1 MRKIFKKFWL
11 LVCVTMFAALCLLT
25 GCGEQNK
32 ASISF
37 KDTMVSYVTMNTTLN
52 VSEYLEYTE
61 GYDVELKAEYAG
73 GSYKTYGLSFMP
85 TELGEVTLT
94 ASLKGTK
101 AKATTTVE
109 VRIAPPKVMSENECI
124 RYRGEA
130 FEIDSLKE
138 ALNVVAK
145 NDEYT
150 FKAISATLLGGD
162 EVISFDGLTEYT
174 FANVGNY
181 EIAYELSNAGGT
193 TEGTFVLW
201 VKRVLTDNEINDIS
215 NYGQGIFS
223 KDSATVTVDET
234 EKAEN
239 SDWCF
244 VVKADPAATGKSDTD
259 YTQNYWTNYAHLQI
273 EDGISLSEKYLELDL
288 QFSADSRDLMIFQF
302 VDAGFTQSS
311 VDYVVRAVDGRPWQH
326 VSFKDVYKYGNYEYL
341 RIIVLHPQ
349 TSDLESYNAANVWVK
364 VDNVTL
370 HEYDVPYE
378 YNEPITYTYTEN
390 DYTASEGF
398 EEAKML
404 WSDLANSKN
413 YTSIIQVG
421 EYANEE
427 TEFNFTL
434 KDAGIG
440 AYEFAIGARVDN
452 DDPMKG
458 VFVEFKRDAGNAF
471 FNVWGTSLAGQ
482 WIDAQTLFFADGH
495 NYTVRLAVDGAT
507 LKMVI
512 IDNTTEQTI
521 VKYEKDLSASVMGET
536 GGFIFTTRKDVE
548 VACMKPHAIIV
559 EQEVK
564 ETTISNITIG
574 DANTPSYI
582 HLNIGSGQFPAGI
595 ISTSNNL
602 AYAEGTFSQ
611 GATWTTAAD
620 ELKFKGNVGVLADTA
635 TTLQVFPTGTTPSI
649 GDKLNIPQGS
659 TIIVGEYKTTFGEEV
674 NFWFNG
680 ETWQAEEVAPETP
693 PVNPDE
699 PEQPEEPTVTVISG
713 VVIGEWCASTSS
725 ASQLRLNATSNNVP
739 TTIVNWNSQ
748 LGIAGVSSMYG
759 AGDVTWFAMD
769 ISPAATVG
777 TAITIPTKEFV
788 VDGVTYKFDQ
798 EYTFYFDGTAWGTEF
813 VAVPEEPEVPAVTV
827 ISGVIIGE
835 WCASTSSANQ
845 LRVNATSENIPT
857 LVVNWNK
864 QLGIVGVN
872 SMYGGGADWFAMDLD
887 PAATVGT
894 AITIPTTEFVVDG
907 MTYKFD
913 QEYTFYF
920 DGTAWGTDYVATPIA
935 PVVISGV
942 VIGEWCAEYSTA
954 NQLRVNAISN
964 NIPTTVVNWNKQ
976 LGIVGVSSMY
986 GGGADWFAMDLSPA
1000 ATVGTAITIPTTEF
1014 VVDGVTYKFDQE
1026 YTFYFDGTA
1035 WGTEFVAVPE
1045 EPEVPAVTV
1054 ISELTVRPSQNQTA
1068 SLAYINVASN
1078 NVPVPNPAENWNK
1091 QLGIAGVASMYGG
1104 TSEWF
1109 AFELSTPATVG
1120 TVVVLP
1126 ADKEFTVEGKAY
1138 KFDKEYSI
1146 YFDGSVWTMEFV
1158 AVPEEPSEPKEVT
1171 IKNITLGENKAI
1183 GHVTLVIGEG
1193 TLQSAVVGSTSNWSS
1208 CDTFGKVAKIGEHTF
1223 YAVCGVLANGAN
1235 GIVLFPTAQYVTE
1248 GVKLNIPV
1256 NATVTVGEYSVI
1268 FGEEVNLWFNGETW
1282 QAEEYVV
1289 TPPVTPDPE
1298 EPAGNVISGLS
1309 ISTWTT
1315 SNATS
1320 LYINV
1325 TSNNIPTTVVN
1336 WVWTGAGGSQSE
1348 FGSAVFSNKTNISSN
1363 ISIYGGGADF
1373 FIATALDAVAGSK
1386 LVIPGNKIFTVDG
1399 KDYTFDQ
1406 DYTFYFDGTTW
1417 STSEYVAPTA
1427 TATISQLSISSMSKP
1442 AQIYVKVA
1450 SNNVPTTVV
1459 NWIWTGE
1466 IVDGKK
1472 TLSEFGKDAI
1482 SGAASIYGYQSNYFI
1497 VEPHVEPTE
1506 GTQIK
1511 LPGQK
1516 KFTVDGVDYMFDRDY
1531 TFTYSNGTWTVA

>member
-1 MRKIFKKFWL
+1 MKNVFKKFWVSVIAIL
-11 LVCVTMFAALCLLT
+11 AMLCSLVGCKLT
-25 GCGEQNK
+25 NDN
-32 ASISF
+32 ATIAF
-37 KDTMVSYVTMNTTLN
+37 KDTMVSYVTVNTTLN

-101 AKATTTVE
+101 AKATATVE
-109 VRIAPPKVMSENECI
+109 VRIAPPKVTSENECI

-150 FKAISATLLGGD
+150 FKAISATLLGGE

-174 FANVGNY
+174 FEDVGNY

-193 TEGTFVLW
+193 TKGTFVLW
-201 VKRVLTDNEINDIS
+201 VKRVLTENELNDIS

-223 KDSATVTVDET
+223 NDSATVTVDET

-273 EDGISLSEKYLELDL
+273 EDGISLSEKYLELDV

-311 VDYVVRAVDGRPWQH
+311 VDYVVRAVEGRPWQH

-370 HEYDVPYE
+370 HEYDLPYE

-471 FNVWGTSLAGQ
+471 FNIWGTKLAGE
-482 WIDAQTLFFADGH
+482 WIDAQTLFFADEH
-495 NYTVRLAVDGAT
+495 NYTVRLAIDGTT
-507 LKMVI
+507 LKMLI

-521 VKYEKDLSASVMGET
+521 ADYEKDLSAYVMGET

-574 DANTPSYI
+574 DTNTLDYI

-595 ISTSNNL
+595 ISATNNL

-611 GATWTTAAD
+611 GATWTTAAN

-649 GDKLNIPQGS
+649 GDKLNIPEGS

-680 ETWQAEEVAPETP
+680 ETWQAEEVA
-693 PVNPDE
+693 
-699 PEQPEEPTVTVISG
+699 
-713 VVIGEWCASTSS
+713 
-725 ASQLRLNATSNNVP
+725 
-739 TTIVNWNSQ
+739 
-748 LGIAGVSSMYG
+748 
-759 AGDVTWFAMD
+759 
-769 ISPAATVG
+769 
-777 TAITIPTKEFV
+777 
-788 VDGVTYKFDQ
+788 
-798 EYTFYFDGTAWGTEF
+798 
-813 VAVPEEPEVPAVTV
+813 
-827 ISGVIIGE
+827 
-835 WCASTSSANQ
+835 
-845 LRVNATSENIPT
+845 
-857 LVVNWNK
+857 
-864 QLGIVGVN
+864 
-872 SMYGGGADWFAMDLD
+872 
-887 PAATVGT
+887 
-894 AITIPTTEFVVDG
+894 
-907 MTYKFD
+907 
-913 QEYTFYF
+913 
-920 DGTAWGTDYVATPIA
+920 
-935 PVVISGV
+935 
-942 VIGEWCAEYSTA
+942 
-954 NQLRVNAISN
+954 
-964 NIPTTVVNWNKQ
+964 
-976 LGIVGVSSMY
+976 
-986 GGGADWFAMDLSPA
+986 
-1000 ATVGTAITIPTTEF
+1000 
-1014 VVDGVTYKFDQE
+1014 
-1026 YTFYFDGTA
+1026 
-1035 WGTEFVAVPE
+1035 
-1045 EPEVPAVTV
+1045 
-1054 ISELTVRPSQNQTA
+1054 RP
-1068 SLAYINVASN
+1068 
-1078 NVPVPNPAENWNK
+1078 
-1091 QLGIAGVASMYGG
+1091 G
-1104 TSEWF
+1104 
-1109 AFELSTPATVG
+1109 
-1120 TVVVLP
+1120 
-1126 ADKEFTVEGKAY
+1126 
-1138 KFDKEYSI
+1138 
-1146 YFDGSVWTMEFV
+1146 
-1158 AVPEEPSEPKEVT
+1158 EPKEVT
-1171 IKNITLGENKAI
+1171 IKNITLGESKAI
-1183 GHVTLVIGEG
+1183 NQVTLVIGEG

-1289 TPPVTPDPE
+1289 TPPVTPDEPE
-1298 EPAGNVISGLS
+1298 QPEEPTVTVISGVVIGEWCAEYSTANQLRVNAISNNIPTTVVNWNKQLGIVGVSSMYGGGAADWFAMDLDPAATVGTAITIPTTEFVVDGMTYKFDQEYTFYFDGTAWGTEFVAVPEEPEVPAVTVISELTVRPSQNQTASLAYINVASNNVPVPNPAENWNKQLGIAGVTSMYGGTSGWFAFELSTPATVGTVVVLPADKEFTVGDKVYKFDKEYSIYFDGSVWTMEFVAVPEEPQEPAGNVISGLS

-1427 TATISQLSISSMSKP
+1427 TVISQVLMGEWCTSTSK
-1442 AQIYVKVA
+1442 ATQIRVNAA
-1450 SNNVPTTVV
+1450 SLNIPTTVV

-1466 IVDGKK
+1466 GGG
-1472 TLSEFGKDAI
+1472 LSEFGKKMTSSA
-1482 SGAASIYGYQSNYFI
+1482 SSIYGQGQDWFVI
-1497 VEPHVEPTE
+1497 ELHAAATE
-1506 GTQIK
+1506 GTQIVLVGNK
-1511 LPGQK
+1511 I
-1516 KFTVDGVDYMFDRDY
+1516 FTVDGVDYMFDRDY

>member
-1 MRKIFKKFWL
+1 MRNIFKKFWL
-11 LVCVTMFAALCLLT
+11 LVCVTMFAVLCLLT
-25 GCGEQNK
+25 GCGKQNK

-37 KDTMVSYVTMNTTLN
+37 KDTMVSYVTVNTTLN

-101 AKATTTVE
+101 AKATATVE

-201 VKRVLTDNEINDIS
+201 VKRVLTENELNDIS

-223 KDSATVTVDET
+223 KDSATVMVDET

-413 YTSIIQVG
+413 YTSIIQIG

-512 IDNTTEQTI
+512 IDNTAEQTI
-521 VKYEKDLSASVMGET
+521 AKYEKDLFASVMGET

-574 DANTPSYI
+574 DANTPGYI

-611 GATWTTAAD
+611 GATWTTAAN

-693 PVNPDE
+693 PVTPDE

-725 ASQLRLNATSNNVP
+725 ASQLR
-739 TTIVNWNSQ
+739 
-748 LGIAGVSSMYG
+748 
-759 AGDVTWFAMD
+759 
-769 ISPAATVG
+769 
-777 TAITIPTKEFV
+777 
-788 VDGVTYKFDQ
+788 
-798 EYTFYFDGTAWGTEF
+798 
-813 VAVPEEPEVPAVTV
+813 
-827 ISGVIIGE
+827 
-835 WCASTSSANQ
+835 
-845 LRVNATSENIPT
+845 VNAISENIPT

-872 SMYGGGADWFAMDLD
+872 
-887 PAATVGT
+887 
-894 AITIPTTEFVVDG
+894 
-907 MTYKFD
+907 
-913 QEYTFYF
+913 
-920 DGTAWGTDYVATPIA
+920 
-935 PVVISGV
+935 
-942 VIGEWCAEYSTA
+942 
-954 NQLRVNAISN
+954 
-964 NIPTTVVNWNKQ
+964 
-976 LGIVGVSSMY
+976 SMY

-1158 AVPEEPSEPKEVT
+1158 AVPEEP
-1171 IKNITLGENKAI
+1171 
-1183 GHVTLVIGEG
+1183 
-1193 TLQSAVVGSTSNWSS
+1193 
-1208 CDTFGKVAKIGEHTF
+1208 
-1223 YAVCGVLANGAN
+1223 
-1235 GIVLFPTAQYVTE
+1235 
-1248 GVKLNIPV
+1248 
-1256 NATVTVGEYSVI
+1256 
-1268 FGEEVNLWFNGETW
+1268 
-1282 QAEEYVV
+1282 
-1289 TPPVTPDPE
+1289 
-1298 EPAGNVISGLS
+1298 AGNVISGLS

-1406 DYTFYFDGTTW
+1406 DYTYWFDGTTW
-1417 STSEYVAPTA
+1417 STSEYVASTA
-1427 TATISQLSISSMSKP
+1427 TVISQVLIGDWCASTSK
-1442 AQIYVKVA
+1442 ANQIRVNAA
-1450 SNNVPTTVV
+1450 SLNIPTTVV

-1466 IVDGKK
+1466 GGG
-1472 TLSEFGKDAI
+1472 LSEFGKKMTSSA
-1482 SGAASIYGYQSNYFI
+1482 SSIYGQAQDWFVI
-1497 VEPHVEPTE
+1497 ELHTAATE
-1506 GTQIK
+1506 GTQIVLVGNK
-1511 LPGQK
+1511 V
-1516 KFTVDGVDYMFDRDY
+1516 FTVDGVDYMFDRDY

>member
-1 MRKIFKKFWL
+1 MRNIFKKFWL
-11 LVCVTMFAALCLLT
+11 IVCVTMFAAMCLLT
-25 GCGEQNK
+25 GCGKQNK

-37 KDTMVSYVTMNTTLN
+37 KDTMVSYVTVNTTLN

-101 AKATTTVE
+101 AKATATVE
-109 VRIAPPKVMSENECI
+109 VRIAPPKVTSENECI

-150 FKAISATLLGGD
+150 FKAISATLLGGE

-174 FANVGNY
+174 FADVGNY

-201 VKRVLTDNEINDIS
+201 VKRVLTENELNDIS

-302 VDAGFTQSS
+302 VDAGFTQAS
-311 VDYVVRAVDGRPWQH
+311 VDYVVRAVEGRSWQH

-364 VDNVTL
+364 IDNVTL

-421 EYANEE
+421 EYSNEE

-471 FNVWGTSLAGQ
+471 FNVWGTRLAGQ

-495 NYTVRLAVDGAT
+495 NYTIRLAVDGTT

-521 VKYEKDLSASVMGET
+521 ANYEKDLSGYVMGET

-574 DANTPSYI
+574 DTNTPAYI

-595 ISTSNNL
+595 ISGTNNL

-611 GATWTTAAD
+611 GATWTTATDA
-620 ELKFKGNVGVLADTA
+620 LKFKGNVGVLADTA

-649 GDKLNIPQGS
+649 GDKLNIPEGS

-680 ETWQAEEVAPETP
+680 ETWQTEEVA
-693 PVNPDE
+693 
-699 PEQPEEPTVTVISG
+699 
-713 VVIGEWCASTSS
+713 
-725 ASQLRLNATSNNVP
+725 
-739 TTIVNWNSQ
+739 
-748 LGIAGVSSMYG
+748 
-759 AGDVTWFAMD
+759 
-769 ISPAATVG
+769 
-777 TAITIPTKEFV
+777 
-788 VDGVTYKFDQ
+788 
-798 EYTFYFDGTAWGTEF
+798 
-813 VAVPEEPEVPAVTV
+813 
-827 ISGVIIGE
+827 
-835 WCASTSSANQ
+835 
-845 LRVNATSENIPT
+845 
-857 LVVNWNK
+857 
-864 QLGIVGVN
+864 
-872 SMYGGGADWFAMDLD
+872 
-887 PAATVGT
+887 
-894 AITIPTTEFVVDG
+894 
-907 MTYKFD
+907 
-913 QEYTFYF
+913 
-920 DGTAWGTDYVATPIA
+920 
-935 PVVISGV
+935 
-942 VIGEWCAEYSTA
+942 
-954 NQLRVNAISN
+954 
-964 NIPTTVVNWNKQ
+964 
-976 LGIVGVSSMY
+976 
-986 GGGADWFAMDLSPA
+986 
-1000 ATVGTAITIPTTEF
+1000 
-1014 VVDGVTYKFDQE
+1014 
-1026 YTFYFDGTA
+1026 
-1035 WGTEFVAVPE
+1035 
-1045 EPEVPAVTV
+1045 
-1054 ISELTVRPSQNQTA
+1054 RP
-1068 SLAYINVASN
+1068 
-1078 NVPVPNPAENWNK
+1078 
-1091 QLGIAGVASMYGG
+1091 G
-1104 TSEWF
+1104 
-1109 AFELSTPATVG
+1109 
-1120 TVVVLP
+1120 
-1126 ADKEFTVEGKAY
+1126 
-1138 KFDKEYSI
+1138 
-1146 YFDGSVWTMEFV
+1146 
-1158 AVPEEPSEPKEVT
+1158 EPKEVT
-1171 IKNITLGENKAI
+1171 IKNITLGENKSI
-1183 GHVTLVIGEG
+1183 SHVTLVIGEG
-1193 TLQSAVVGSTSNWSS
+1193 TL
-1208 CDTFGKVAKIGEHTF
+1208 
-1223 YAVCGVLANGAN
+1223 
-1235 GIVLFPTAQYVTE
+1235 
-1248 GVKLNIPV
+1248 
-1256 NATVTVGEYSVI
+1256 
-1268 FGEEVNLWFNGETW
+1268 
-1282 QAEEYVV
+1282 
-1289 TPPVTPDPE
+1289 
-1298 EPAGNVISGLS
+1298 
-1309 ISTWTT
+1309 
-1315 SNATS
+1315 
-1320 LYINV
+1320 
-1325 TSNNIPTTVVN
+1325 
-1336 WVWTGAGGSQSE
+1336 
-1348 FGSAVFSNKTNISSN
+1348 
-1363 ISIYGGGADF
+1363 
-1373 FIATALDAVAGSK
+1373 
-1386 LVIPGNKIFTVDG
+1386 
-1399 KDYTFDQ
+1399 
-1406 DYTFYFDGTTW
+1406 
-1417 STSEYVAPTA
+1417 
-1427 TATISQLSISSMSKP
+1427 
-1442 AQIYVKVA
+1442 
-1450 SNNVPTTVV
+1450 
-1459 NWIWTGE
+1459 
-1466 IVDGKK
+1466 
-1472 TLSEFGKDAI
+1472 
-1482 SGAASIYGYQSNYFI
+1482 
-1497 VEPHVEPTE
+1497 
-1506 GTQIK
+1506 
-1511 LPGQK
+1511 
-1516 KFTVDGVDYMFDRDY
+1516 
-1531 TFTYSNGTWTVA
+1531 

>member
-1 MRKIFKKFWL
+1 MKRLFKKLWVSVVAIVAML
-11 LVCVTMFAALCLLT
+11 CSLVGCALT
-25 GCGEQNK
+25 NDN
-32 ASISF
+32 ATISF
-37 KDTMVSYVTMNTTLN
+37 KDTMVSYVTVNTTLN

-101 AKATTTVE
+101 AKATATVE
-109 VRIAPPKVMSENECI
+109 VRIAPPKVTSENECI

-174 FANVGNY
+174 FADVGNY

-201 VKRVLTDNEINDIS
+201 VKRVLTENELNDIS

-311 VDYVVRAVDGRPWQH
+311 VDYVVRAVEGRPWQH

-421 EYANEE
+421 EYSNEE

-471 FNVWGTSLAGQ
+471 FNVWGTRLAGQ

-495 NYTVRLAVDGAT
+495 NYTIRLAVDGTT

-521 VKYEKDLSASVMGET
+521 ANYEKDLSAYVMAET

-548 VACMKPHAIIV
+548 VACMKPHAITV
-559 EQEVK
+559 EQEVM
-564 ETTISNITIG
+564 ETTIRNITIG
-574 DANTPSYI
+574 DTNTSGYI

-595 ISTSNNL
+595 ISATNNL

-611 GATWTTAAD
+611 GATWTTAAN

-635 TTLQVFPTGTTPSI
+635 TTLQVFPTGTTASV
-649 GDKLNIPQGS
+649 GDKLNIPEGS

-674 NFWFNG
+674 NLWFNG
-680 ETWQAEEVAPETP
+680 ETWQAEEYVVTP
-693 PVNPDE
+693 PVTPDE
-699 PEQPEEPTVTVISG
+699 PEQPEQPTVTVISG

-725 ASQLRLNATSNNVP
+725 AS
-739 TTIVNWNSQ
+739 
-748 LGIAGVSSMYG
+748 
-759 AGDVTWFAMD
+759 
-769 ISPAATVG
+769 
-777 TAITIPTKEFV
+777 
-788 VDGVTYKFDQ
+788 
-798 EYTFYFDGTAWGTEF
+798 
-813 VAVPEEPEVPAVTV
+813 
-827 ISGVIIGE
+827 
-835 WCASTSSANQ
+835 
-845 LRVNATSENIPT
+845 
-857 LVVNWNK
+857 
-864 QLGIVGVN
+864 
-872 SMYGGGADWFAMDLD
+872 
-887 PAATVGT
+887 
-894 AITIPTTEFVVDG
+894 
-907 MTYKFD
+907 
-913 QEYTFYF
+913 
-920 DGTAWGTDYVATPIA
+920 
-935 PVVISGV
+935 
-942 VIGEWCAEYSTA
+942 
-954 NQLRVNAISN
+954 QLRVNAISN

-976 LGIVGVSSMY
+976 LGIVGVTSMY
-986 GGGADWFAMDLSPA
+986 GGGAADWFAMDLDPA

-1091 QLGIAGVASMYGG
+1091 QLGIAGVTSMYGG
-1104 TSEWF
+1104 TSGWF
-1109 AFELSTPATVG
+1109 AFELSTPATIG

-1126 ADKEFTVEGKAY
+1126 ADKEFTVGGKAY

-1158 AVPEEPSEPKEVT
+1158 A
-1171 IKNITLGENKAI
+1171 L
-1183 GHVTLVIGEG
+1183 
-1193 TLQSAVVGSTSNWSS
+1193 
-1208 CDTFGKVAKIGEHTF
+1208 
-1223 YAVCGVLANGAN
+1223 
-1235 GIVLFPTAQYVTE
+1235 
-1248 GVKLNIPV
+1248 
-1256 NATVTVGEYSVI
+1256 
-1268 FGEEVNLWFNGETW
+1268 
-1282 QAEEYVV
+1282 
-1289 TPPVTPDPE
+1289 PE

-1325 TSNNIPTTVVN
+1325 TSNNVPTTVVN

-1399 KDYTFDQ
+1399 KDYTFDR
-1406 DYTFYFDGTTW
+1406 DYTFYFNGTTW
-1417 STSEYVAPTA
+1417 STAEYVAPTA
-1427 TATISQLSISSMSKP
+1427 TVISQVLMGEWCTSTSK
-1442 AQIYVKVA
+1442 ATQIRVNAA
-1450 SNNVPTTVV
+1450 SLNIPTTVV
-1459 NWIWTGE
+1459 NWIWTGA
-1466 IVDGKK
+1466 DNG
-1472 TLSEFGKDAI
+1472 LSEFGKKMTSSA
-1482 SGAASIYGYQSNYFI
+1482 SSIYGQGNDWFVI
-1497 VEPHVEPTE
+1497 ELHTAATE
-1506 GTQIK
+1506 GTQIVLVGNK
-1511 LPGQK
+1511 V
-1516 KFTVDGVDYMFDRDY
+1516 FTVDGVDYMFDRDY